1 MEKSALEAVHKEEL
15 EKLKEVTTA
24 EALEEGKKQSNESL
38 LVLSKFLRAAAA
50 KRQNGDE
57 HSAENRAFEGALLLV
72 YGGEIGAV
80 EAMEKLISGSD
91 EKVSTTDGKLS
102 ELSCELDF
110 FWNPGIS
117 KWLLMDHSQGSQGSL
132 VCIHSSNI
140 CRRSLGRR
148 RRSGRAGDRARA
160 RTPTY
165 VN

>member
-15 EKLKEVTTA
+15 ERLKEVTTA

-57 HSAENRAFEGALLLV
+57 YSAENRAFEGALLLV

-91 EKVSTTDGKLS
+91 EKVSATDGKLS
-102 ELSCELDF
+102 ELTCELEIF
-110 FWNPGIS
+110 FESRN
-117 KWLLMDHSQGSQGSL
+117 
-132 VCIHSSNI
+132 
-140 CRRSLGRR
+140 
-148 RRSGRAGDRARA
+148 
-160 RTPTY
+160 
-165 VN
+165 